1 MSSLYQLIRS
11 RGVKI
16 LVIIVG
22 FGLLIAFP
30 FIINQARYPL
40 HVAITICFNISM
52 ATSMWL
58 IWSLGLVSFAHAGFM
73 GIGAYTSALFL
84 IRLGLPLW
92 VGMWAGALLGGLI
105 ALVVSVP
112 LMRTRAVY
120 FFMASWAVGEVIK
133 RIFAYYREFLGGWE
147 GLFNVKPPML
157 GPIDFNNRTAYYYL
171 ALIFMVLIV
180 IAVTRMNR
188 SRTGWIFWSI
198 HEAEILSS
206 HVGIHALK
214 YKVLAFT
221 VASSFAALTGAL
233 YAHYHQYIN
242 PRSFDIWVSEFTL
255 VHVIV
260 GGLSTT
266 VGPILGASVLTLI
279 DELLRPTGFYRVV
292 IFGVILVLTVLFL
305 PGGLESIP
313 RLIRAGFANIS
324 DDLGNRSRLFAAFT
338 RGLPKTGHKAE
349 SKTARSATPKA
360 SAKRSTSA
368 DSDSIEGGK

>member
-1 MSSLYQLIRS
+1 MNPLNQLARNKAAK
-11 RGVKI
+11 VLLI
-16 LVIIVG
+16 LIG
-22 FGLLIAFP
+22 FGLLLAFP
-30 FIINQARYPL
+30 FIIHQARYPL

-52 ATSMWL
+52 ASSMWL

-92 VGMWAGALLGGLI
+92 VGMWAGALMGGLI

-133 RIFAYYREFLGGWE
+133 RVFAYYREFLGGWE

-157 GPIDFNNRTAYYYL
+157 GPIDFANRTAYYYL
-171 ALIFMVLIV
+171 ALILMVLIV

-206 HVGIHALK
+206 HVGINALK

-255 VHVIV
+255 VHIIV

-279 DELLRPTGFYRVV
+279 DELLRPTGFYRVI
-292 IFGVILVLTVLFL
+292 IFGVILILTVLFL

-313 RLIRAGFANIS
+313 RRIKARFANLPE
-324 DDLGNRSRLFAAFT
+324 DGGNRSRLFSAFT
-338 RGLPKTGHKAE
+338 RGLPKT
-349 SKTARSATPKA
+349 ARSATPK
-360 SAKRSTSA
+360 TSA
-368 DSDSIEGGK
+368 DSESAKGGK